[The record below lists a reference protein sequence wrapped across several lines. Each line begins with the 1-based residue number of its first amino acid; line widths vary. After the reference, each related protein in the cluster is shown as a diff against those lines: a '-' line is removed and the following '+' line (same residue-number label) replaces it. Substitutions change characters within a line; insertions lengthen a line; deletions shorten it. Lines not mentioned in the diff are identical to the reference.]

1 MGNRQNYVAEV
12 YPKLAST
19 LLGPACSTAAIAILS
34 SVGYGPI
41 YLIGS
46 DNAFHGNAHHGTVT
60 PLDTTPGAEHG
71 RMVVD
76 GKLTIAP
83 WLKIRDWID
92 AYYSVRYLSYPG
104 VGLGYRKNEAVSW
117 QQIMDLSDVSM
128 VDIETK
134 KIHPSVT
141 VIAEIKEE
149 TKKLL
154 KMLKTEGPSAIF
166 DDGIQPRSR
175 AKGIVVGL
183 LSPSASAWYS
193 VRSQSISDEHIERID
208 REWKNELIQQIQE
221 IHEISS
227 R

>member
-1 MGNRQNYVAEV
+1 MGNKQRYVEEV
-12 YPKLAST
+12 YPQLASN
-19 LLGPACSTAAIAILS
+19 LLGPSCSTAAIAVLS

-46 DNAFHGNAHHGTVT
+46 DNAFHGDVHHGTVT
-60 PLDTTPGAEHG
+60 PLDTTPGKEHG

-92 AYYSVRYLSYPG
+92 AYYSVKYLSYPG

-134 KIHPSVT
+134 KIRPSVS

-149 TKKLL
+149 TKK
-154 KMLKTEGPSAIF
+154 MLQKLQKSGPSAIF
-166 DDGIQPRSR
+166 DDGTKPRSR
-175 AKGIVVGL
+175 AKEIVIGL

-193 VRSQSISDEHIERID
+193 VRSQSISDEHIERVD
-208 REWKNELIQQIQE
+208 REWKN
-221 IHEISS
+221 
-227 R
+227 